1 MLLKFSKFFLY
12 VSVFSVLIVMT
23 STFFPFIGGKM
34 YFFRATIELS
44 LIFLLFWWGFEAPD
58 GHLWARCKEMFKKPL
73 FAAVSVFALAF
84 TLASIFAF
92 DSHAA
97 FWSNY
102 ERGEGGF
109 QMLHF
114 YAFFFLLVFLFRNK
128 KDWERLLWTSVFAG
142 VAMILYGVGAA
153 VFVVNPDTGAF
164 SNPFGFVGP
173 YATPSKLAAS
183 TFWGRLFDTERFQGS
198 LGNPAYV
205 SPYLI
210 FSIFF
215 LLWLWFS
222 QKSRNLVKNISYG
235 ALSLFFMVFF
245 FLAATRGAFVG
256 LAGAV
261 FVFLLVL
268 GFGHIKIRKYVG
280 VGMAVLA
287 IILSSLIYYSR
298 TDFVKNLPGGRM
310 FDLGVSDQ
318 TFQTRLWTWNSA
330 WQGFKEKPILGWG
343 PENFSAVFDK
353 YFDTRHYVPGK
364 GSETWFDYAHSVF
377 FDYLVETGII
387 GFLSFLGIFVIFYL
401 EWFRKLKHQNPLFWG
416 LMAALPVS
424 YLIQGLALFN
434 VFPIYINL
442 FLFLAFAC
450 YQLYYSEHNS
460 PQS

>member
-34 YFFRATIELS
+34 YFFRGSIELA
-44 LIFLLFWWGFEAPD
+44 LIFFLFWWGFEAPD
-58 GHLWARCKEMFKKPL
+58 GHLKARCKEMFKKPL

-84 TLASIFAF
+84 TLASVFAF

-109 QMLHF
+109 QMLHY
-114 YAFFFLLVFLFRNK
+114 YAFFFLLVFLFRDK
-128 KDWERLLWTSVFAG
+128 KDWERLFWVSIVAG
-142 VAMILYGVGAA
+142 VSMVLYGIGAA
-153 VFVVNPDTGAF
+153 VFVVNPNTGAF

-173 YATPSKLAAS
+173 YATSAKLLAPTVWERIFHS
-183 TFWGRLFDTERFQGS
+183 NRFQGS

-222 QKSRNLVKNISYG
+222 EKSRNLIKNISYG
-235 ALSLFFMVFF
+235 ALGFFFVVFF

-256 LAGAV
+256 LAVAI
-261 FVFLLVL
+261 FVFLLVFAL
-268 GFGHIKIRKYVG
+268 GYPKIRKHIG
-280 VGMAVLA
+280 VGMAILV
-287 IILSSLIYYSR
+287 IVLSSLIYYSK
-298 TDFVKNLPGGRM
+298 TSFVKNLPGGRM
-310 FDLGVSDQ
+310 FELAVSEQ

-330 WQGFKEKPILGWG
+330 WQGFLEKPVLGWG

-353 YFDTRHYVPGK
+353 YFDTRHFIPGK
-364 GSETWFDYAHSVF
+364 ESETWFDYAHSVF
-377 FDYLVETGII
+377 FD
-387 GFLSFLGIFVIFYL
+387 
-401 EWFRKLKHQNPLFWG
+401 
-416 LMAALPVS
+416 
-424 YLIQGLALFN
+424 
-434 VFPIYINL
+434 
-442 FLFLAFAC
+442 
-450 YQLYYSEHNS
+450 
-460 PQS
+460 